1 MCSVPREKNE
11 TKHPGGSGAKSYM
24 ATAQLTSEKVH
35 AGLED
40 SSTCFLCSREGNPV
54 YHGLR
59 DYTFGAA
66 GAWNYRECPQCG
78 LLWLSPRPVP
88 SDMGQFYATY
98 LTHQAKKDHGRARR
112 VNDKFKL
119 ALWARALGRPDLAP
133 DGPWSLIA
141 RIFGL
146 DPFVRE
152 LGTMGTMQLSRIKPG
167 RLLDVGCGNG
177 SFLSLM
183 QSAGWKVAGL
193 EPDPKAARLASE
205 RLGVPIP
212 GETLRDTAY
221 PAASFDAVTLQHV
234 IEHVYDPVGEIAECR
249 RILKPGG
256 LLVIVTPNIASEG
269 HRRFNA
275 NWRGLEPPRHVHLF
289 TREALAACAQTAGI
303 GVKSLWTS
311 ARLAPGIWIESRA
324 ISKRKIGKAKKTGSL
339 AGGLA
344 FLLWERVVHV
354 FRKDAGEEL
363 FLVGTPL

>member
-1 MCSVPREKNE
+1 
-11 TKHPGGSGAKSYM
+11 M
-24 ATAQLTSEKVH
+24 ATAKMV
-35 AGLED
+35 AGHVEADLED
-40 SSTCFLCSREGNPV
+40 ASICILCSREGAPF

-78 LLWLSPRPVP
+78 LLWLSPRPMP
-88 SDMGQFYATY
+88 SDMGQFYSNY
-98 LTHQAKKDHGRARR
+98 LTHQVKKDHAHARR

-141 RIFGL
+141 RTFGL
-146 DPFVRE
+146 DPFIRE
-152 LGTMGTMQLSRIKPG
+152 LGTMGTMQLGGIKPG

-183 QSAGWKVAGL
+183 RSAGWKVAGL

-212 GETLRDTAY
+212 SDTLREAAY
-221 PAASFDAVTLQHV
+221 PAASFDAVTMQHV

-256 LLVIVTPNIASEG
+256 LLVIVTPNVASEG
-269 HRRFNA
+269 HRRFKA
-275 NWRGLEPPRHVHLF
+275 DWRGLEPPRHVHLF
-289 TREALAACAQTAGI
+289 TRKTLAACAQMAGI
-303 GVKSLWTS
+303 GIKSLWTS

-324 ISKRKIGKAKKTGSL
+324 ISKRKTGDAKKSGSL

-344 FLLWERVVHV
+344 FLLWERVAHV